1 MRLTVDREANTLV
14 VTPDSDQQS
23 MRTVIADG
31 TLDVGE
37 GGVLLGVEV
46 QVSEALGDL
55 AGQFGGWDDA
65 VDTDDTSAYLT
76 LMPGDDSHARS
87 TPIAVKIGLAAS
99 GQVTSL
105 SVPRRGEGYEIT
117 YPSGNR

>member
-1 MRLTVDREANTLV
+1 MRLTIDRETNTLV

-23 MRTVIADG
+23 TRTVIATG

-46 QVSEALGDL
+46 QASEALADL
-55 AGQFGGWDDA
+55 AGQFDNWADA
-65 VDTDDTSAYLT
+65 VDTDDASAYLT

-87 TPIAVKIGLAAS
+87 TAVAVRVGLAAS
-99 GQVTSL
+99 GQVTSVA
-105 SVPRRGEGYEIT
+105 VPRRGDGYEIT